1 MNVDVKLSDIELLVR
16 NFVKCKYNPSEEN
29 GSNDFNPVDKCLALM
44 KCDYNVVEIPNLA
57 GELCNHYPSRLII
70 PESELSAETND
81 NDNQL
86 GAQARSYNLQK
97 LREAIPKARY
107 ARCRSRFPVPVLL
120 YKGKLVSRSATISGT
135 PEIYGRSSL
144 DYLLYG
150 FPPEKASDHDDGS
163 ELGMFMSQ
171 KWVEGSTSVQF
182 LRVEEKVNLGVDVQ
196 EAREA
201 LIADAMREEPDSLEI
216 MTRTPATD
224 WQLCDRVR
232 QRDIRLLKSL
242 NVEMI
247 VDFMLEKKKVKFGVN
262 VTSSEKV
269 DKERRYDVFKIVSL
283 PYPGC
288 EFFRVF
294 RDNNFNGEGLIFDW
308 NQSYV
313 DADIDVPEDPI
324 FVQLPIEWDQYKVW
338 DLVTIT
344 QNYLKLLLKYIQDG
358 SSGMLIHCISGWDR
372 TPLFVSLMRLS
383 LWADGLIHQSLS
395 PLQMLYFTIAYDWY
409 LFGHKLPDRLNKG
422 EDIFFFCFYFLKYI
436 AHSDFSLLGEKTKG
450 KTSSGGSVNATCFD
464 SDVRLDNMLE
474 TESRGS
480 TFSLNSISSCK
491 SNNEE
496 SLNGNSHGQW
506 TNVTMEGSV
515 LQMGSPP
522 HSPNNSNTGNRDSA
536 YSPPYKSRTSP
547 VSVPVSNLRQRQ
559 HHESS
564 SSASVGSWQM
574 ISGTGSVRSVG
585 SDFSGAVNNPN
596 ANNPDAAAPAKSHR
610 AQMMNDVTRMRA
622 DKFEK
627 IRETFNTYYCTE
639 VPHFKNGQY
648 GKGMIEK
655 VIDKIC

>member
-1 MNVDVKLSDIELLVR
+1 MTVDVQLSDIELLVR
-16 NFVKCKYNPSEEN
+16 TFVKSSYRPREEN
-29 GSNDFNPVDKCLALM
+29 GSQQGFNPVQKCTALM
-44 KCDYNVVEIPNLA
+44 KCDYNVIEIPNLA
-57 GELCNHYPSRLII
+57 GELCSHYPSRLII
-70 PESELSAETND
+70 PESELRPETND
-81 NDNQL
+81 NFGDQL
-86 GAQARSYNLQK
+86 GAQARAYNLQK
-97 LREAIPKARY
+97 LKETIPKARY

-120 YKGKLVSRSATISGT
+120 YKGKLISRAATISGS

-150 FPPEKASDHDDGS
+150 YPTETTTDD
-163 ELGMFMSQ
+163 
-171 KWVEGSTSVQF
+171 
-182 LRVEEKVNLGVDVQ
+182 VDAQ
-196 EAREA
+196 EAKEA
-201 LIADAMREEPDSLEI
+201 LIADAMQEEPETESLP
-216 MTRTPATD
+216 RSASND

-232 QRDIRLLKSL
+232 QQDIRLLKSL
-242 NVEMI
+242 DVETI
-247 VDFMLEKKKVKFGVN
+247 IDFMVEKKKVKFGVN

-313 DADIDVPEDPI
+313 DASIHVPEDPI
-324 FVQLPIEWDQYKVW
+324 IVQLPIEWDQYKLW

-344 QNYLKLLLKYIQDG
+344 QNYLKLVLKYIQDG
-358 SSGMLIHCISGWDR
+358 NSGMLIHCISGWDR
-372 TPLFVSLMRLS
+372 TPLFVSLVRLS
-383 LWADGLIHQSLS
+383 LWADGLIHQSLN

-409 LFGHKLPDRLNKG
+409 LFGHKLPDRLKKG

-436 AHSDFSLLGEKTKG
+436 AHSDYSLLDDRAKSKA
-450 KTSSGGSVNATCFD
+450 SSGGSITVLW
-464 SDVRLDNMLE
+464 SDGDARLDNMLE

-480 TFSLNSISSCK
+480 TFSLNSISSFK

-506 TNVTMEGSV
+506 TTVSLDGSTV
-515 LQMGSPP
+515 QMGSPP
-522 HSPNNSNTGNRDSA
+522 HSPNNSNASNRDSA

-547 VSVPVSNLRQRQ
+547 VSVPVSNLMQRQ

-585 SDFSGAVNNPN
+585 SDFSGANNPN
-596 ANNPDAAAPAKSHR
+596 ANHQDSSATAKIYG
-610 AQMMNDVTRMRA
+610 MPLVNDVTRMRA
-622 DKFEK
+622 EKFEK
-627 IRETFNTYYCTE
+627 IRQTFNTYYCTE

-655 VIDKIC
+655 VIDTIC